1 LNLITLGFVIG
12 EAIRGPSNILA
23 PLWPSSTFLVHVE
36 ATHWR
41 KPRHPWTPQVRGS
54 APTPQPS
61 NSSSTTK
68 RRPTAVHHPCHT
80 PSSCVGAWWTE
91 LVTTSQAYTSLLPA
105 GNSVSTKKKK
115 IKNRTRG
122 KKEKKRKFQT
132 LFSQNCSGGLSTL
145 IESKPLR
152 HGVPVGP
159 LVEPPTFSAPRA
171 GEVIRVRG

>member
-1 LNLITLGFVIG
+1 MSEWTHGFVIFLNLITLGFVIG

-68 RRPTAVHHPCHT
+68 RRPTAVHHPRHT
-80 PSSCVGAWWTE
+80 PSHHLSGLHLSSSGRE
-91 LVTTSQAYTSLLPA
+91 LRFHE
-105 GNSVSTKKKK
+105 KKK
-115 IKNRTRG
+115 IKNRTR
-122 KKEKKRKFQT
+122 EKKRKEKEIPNPLLPKLQRR
-132 LFSQNCSGGLSTL
+132 L
-145 IESKPLR
+145 IHLDRVEASPTWCPRRTSRRAADLLR
-152 HGVPVGP
+152 A
-159 LVEPPTFSAPRA
+159 SR
-171 GEVIRVRG
+171 R

>member
-1 LNLITLGFVIG
+1 MSEWTHGFVIFLNLITLGFVIG

-68 RRPTAVHHPCHT
+68 RRPTAVHHPRHT
-80 PSSCVGAWWTE
+80 PSHHLSGLHLSSSGRE
-91 LVTTSQAYTSLLPA
+91 LRFHE
-105 GNSVSTKKKK
+105 KKK
-115 IKNRTRG
+115 IKNRTRE

-159 LVEPPTFSAPRA
+159 LVEPPTFSAPRV
-171 GEVIRVRG
+171 GEVIRVSG